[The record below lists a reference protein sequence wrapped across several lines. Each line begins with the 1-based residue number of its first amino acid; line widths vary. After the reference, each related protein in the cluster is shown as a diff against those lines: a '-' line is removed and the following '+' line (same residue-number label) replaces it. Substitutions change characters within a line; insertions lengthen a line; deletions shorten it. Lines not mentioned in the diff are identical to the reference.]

1 MWFVNNVTSQFHQT
15 ITRIE
20 SDKINALELKDRLN
34 GLYLPLKVIECIF
47 QLNNHGQSNGEN
59 FCTPVQLFSLNW
71 SSDLNEM
78 KPFELIDRLGKI
90 D

>member
-47 QLNNHGQSNGEN
+47 QLNDHG
-59 FCTPVQLFSLNW
+59 
-71 SSDLNEM
+71 
-78 KPFELIDRLGKI
+78 
-90 D
+90 